1 MRNIF
6 TLLLLTLAL
15 GLAGCATT
23 PRPPKEVT
31 APSAPTAAKT
41 TVSTGKVTLE
51 QGTDT
56 LANAVRR
63 MALQQA
69 GGIVLMHGLGFESIG
84 PISWSNTGFDQAT
97 QALAQAAGVM
107 LSPAEGYAFLH
118 PQGYE
123 VLNTWNLG
131 SVLPAELAQRPV
143 SIGLGNG
150 TKLSSAIAF
159 LSRAAGT
166 TVIVDNAVADARTG
180 ELWLPSLPLA
190 SVLDAVLKSTRVTPE
205 SVAVTAE
212 DGVVFIRSR
221 ASRTTPRLIG
231 ATSPQLGERVNVYL
245 PTPLGADGKFN
256 FNFAATSLDEVKPTI
271 EAQLGVPLSYAG
283 EFGQLPIEQCTF
295 INLSRETVIKYLIAQ
310 WPASGIGYRW
320 DGQGITLERFKP

>member
-1 MRNIF
+1 
-6 TLLLLTLAL
+6 
-15 GLAGCATT
+15 
-23 PRPPKEVT
+23 
-31 APSAPTAAKT
+31 
-41 TVSTGKVTLE
+41 
-51 QGTDT
+51 
-56 LANAVRR
+56 
-63 MALQQA
+63 
-69 GGIVLMHGLGFESIG
+69 
-84 PISWSNTGFDQAT
+84 
-97 QALAQAAGVM
+97 
-107 LSPAEGYAFLH
+107 
-118 PQGYE
+118 
-123 VLNTWNLG
+123 
-131 SVLPAELAQRPV
+131 
-143 SIGLGNG
+143 
-150 TKLSSAIAF
+150 
-159 LSRAAGT
+159 
-166 TVIVDNAVADARTG
+166 
-180 ELWLPSLPLA
+180 
-190 SVLDAVLKSTRVTPE
+190 
-205 SVAVTAE
+205 VTAE